1 MKSPRA
7 ADDAI
12 AIVGLACRFPGA
24 RDAAAFWENLREGV
38 TSISSTP
45 EERWYWGSDPR
56 SDDVSPRRAGYLEDV
71 DRFDARFFGISR
83 REAEWMDPQQRL
95 MLELAVSCLEDAGH
109 APSSLSGAPVGV
121 YIGVSSGD
129 YRELHHLGERPAEP
143 HSALGFA
150 TSLLTNRISHHF
162 NWKGPS
168 VPVDTACSSSLVA
181 LHQAVRDLRAGDCD
195 YALAGGV
202 NLCLTPFVFNC
213 FTRSGMLAPDGL
225 CKTFDAR
232 ADGYVRGEGA
242 GFLLLRPLAR
252 ALADGDAIYGV
263 VRGTAVNHGGAA
275 VTLTSPNAFAQSAV
289 IEKAYRDADVR
300 PDQVSY
306 VEAHGTGTPLGDPIE
321 ITALKRAFS
330 HMARDADVTLGERT
344 IALGSV
350 KTQIGHL
357 EAAAGIAGVVKV
369 LLALEHEALPGL
381 AQFQSLNPR
390 IRLERSP
397 FHLPTRLTPW
407 PRGGRVAGISSFGFG
422 GVNAHA
428 VLTEPPARTARAAA
442 ASAPAA
448 GHVFVLSAAN
458 PDRLRA
464 RAGDLLAF
472 LERTAGGPE
481 ALDADTF
488 ASLLYTL
495 QVGRDALPER
505 LAAVVETASQ
515 LASLLRA
522 FVAGGSGNVLPAV
535 KQGRVERAVKGSA
548 QDAATWDARTLC
560 ARWTEGVAVDWARLW
575 GGASPWRMRLPTYPF
590 DDQRYW
596 LTEKPAHLSWGNPTV
611 SVPDRSASIQALLA
625 RHLDDERVTQEA
637 CVFGVHRALLALG
650 LGTAQPRAELRERLG
665 VAANH
670 ERLLGELLRIAA
682 SAGHLVE
689 EGEMIRLTG
698 DTPPA
703 PPRTDAPTSRLLW
716 TCLDRLV
723 PVLRGETRATEV
735 VFPGGSMEL
744 VEAVYAGNAVADF
757 FNTRAADAVEAAVVS
772 RLGHLK
778 PGETLRLLEVGA
790 GTGGTSRFLFERL
803 RPYADRLVYTYTDRS
818 RSFLS
823 HGERFR
829 EQAPSLTLAVLDIE
843 KPFDDANTVDPG
855 PYDIVVASNV
865 LHATRDI
872 QRTVENVGAFLAP
885 GGVLVL
891 NELAAVTAFT
901 TLTFGL
907 LEGWWLFED
916 AELRMPGSPALTYE
930 QWSRVLASKRF
941 VEIRSVAGVGAE
953 HLGQQLVTAVWAGT
967 SRAARGFTSRN
978 VLRQGAP
985 PVETAPARLP
995 GETPEQSL
1003 IATLAVLLKVAA
1015 EQILPDAK
1023 LNDLGVDSL
1032 VAMDLRS
1039 QLGTRLGCSIPMSL
1053 YLDDLT
1059 VGEAAQRLAQLQG
1072 TSMGPPPAAPDDNEE
1087 GHV

>member
-1 MKSPRA
+1 MKSHHA

-24 RDAAAFWENLREGV
+24 RNAAAFWENLREGV

-56 SDDVSPRRAGYLEDV
+56 ADDVSPRRAGYLSDV
-71 DRFDARFFGISR
+71 DRFDARFFGLSR
-83 REAEWMDPQQRL
+83 REAEWMDPQQRI
-95 MLELAVSCLEDAGH
+95 MLELAYACLEDSGH
-109 APSSLSGAPVGV
+109 APTSLSGAAVGV
-121 YIGVSSGD
+121 YVGVSNAD
-129 YRELHHLGERPAEP
+129 YRELYHLGSRLAEP
-143 HSALGFA
+143 HTSLGLA
-150 TSLLTNRISHHF
+150 TSLMANRISHHF

-195 YALAGGV
+195 HALVGGV

-213 FTRSGMLAPDGL
+213 FTRAGMLSPDGL

-242 GFLLLRPLAR
+242 GFVLLRPLSR

-275 VTLTSPNAFAQSAV
+275 VTLTSPNAFSQSAV
-289 IEKAYRDADVR
+289 IEKAFRDADVR

-330 HMARDADVTLGERT
+330 HMARDAGVSLGERT

-350 KTQIGHL
+350 KTQVGHL
-357 EAAAGIAGVVKV
+357 ESAAGIAGLAKV
-369 LLALEHEALPGL
+369 LLALQHEELPGL
-381 AQFQSLNPR
+381 GQFQTLNPR

-397 FHLPTRLTPW
+397 FHLPTRSTPW
-407 PRGGRVAGISSFGFG
+407 PRGERVAGLSSFGFG

-428 VLTEPPARTARAAA
+428 VIAEAPARVARAVPTSPSAA
-442 ASAPAA
+442 R
-448 GHVFVLSAAN
+448 HVFVLSA
-458 PDRLRA
+458 PTGDRLKA
-464 RAGDLLAF
+464 RAADLLAF
-472 LERTAGGPE
+472 LERESTGAQ
-481 ALDADTF
+481 ALAEDAF

-495 QVGRDALPER
+495 QVGRDAMSER
-505 LAAVVETASQ
+505 LAAVVGSAPE
-515 LASLLRA
+515 LVSLLRA
-522 FVAGGSGNVLPAV
+522 FVTDGDAPSVMR
-535 KQGRVERAVKGSA
+535 GRVERAVKGSGR
-548 QDAATWDARTLC
+548 DADSWDARTLC
-560 ARWTEGVAVDWARLW
+560 ARWTEGAAVDWARLH
-575 GGASPWRMRLPTYPF
+575 GEAAPWRMRLPTYPF

-596 LTEKPAHLSWGNPTV
+596 QTEKPAHLAWGNPTV
-611 SVPDRSASIQALLA
+611 SVPDRSATIQALLA
-625 RHLDDERVTQEA
+625 RHLDDEQARRDA
-637 CVFGVHRALLALG
+637 CVFGVHRALHALG
-650 LGTAQPRAELRERLG
+650 LGTAQRRAGLRERLG

-670 ERLLGELLRIAA
+670 ERLLGEMLRIAA
-682 SAGHLVE
+682 SAGLLLE
-689 EGEMIRLTG
+689 EDGDLLRLTG
-698 DTPPA
+698 DVPPP
-703 PPRTDAPTSRLLW
+703 PPRSEAPTARLLW
-716 TCLDRLV
+716 TCLDNLV

-735 VFPGGSMEL
+735 VFPNGSMEL
-744 VEAVYAGNAVADF
+744 VEAVYAGNDIADF
-757 FNTRAADAVEAAVVS
+757 FNVRAADAVEAAVVS
-772 RLGHLK
+772 RLAHLP
-778 PGETLRLLEVGA
+778 PGESLRLLEVGA
-790 GTGGTSRFLFERL
+790 GTGGTSQFLFERL

-818 RSFLS
+818 RSFLM
-823 HGERFR
+823 HAERFR

-843 KPFDDANTVDPG
+843 KPFDSGSTVEPG

-891 NELAAVTAFT
+891 NELASVTEFT

-916 AELRMPGSPALTYE
+916 AELRMPGSPALSFA
-930 QWSRVLASKRF
+930 QWSHVLGRKRF
-941 VEIRSVAGVGAE
+941 VEIRSVAGVGTE
-953 HLGQQLVTAVWAGT
+953 HLGQQLVTAVWSGT
-967 SRAARGFTSRN
+967 SSAATRAPTARN
-978 VLRQGAP
+978 VLRQGGLEAALERRP
-985 PVETAPARLP
+985 D
-995 GETPEQSL
+995 ETPEQSL

-1015 EQILPDAK
+1015 EEIVLDAR

-1039 QLGTRLGCSIPMSL
+1039 QLGSRLGCTIPMSL

-1072 TSMGPPPAAPDDNEE
+1072 TSAGQPPAAASDDNEE